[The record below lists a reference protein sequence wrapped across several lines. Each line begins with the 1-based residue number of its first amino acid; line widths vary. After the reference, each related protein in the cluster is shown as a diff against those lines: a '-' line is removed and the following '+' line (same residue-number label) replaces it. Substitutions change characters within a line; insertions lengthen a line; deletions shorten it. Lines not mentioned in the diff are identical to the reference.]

1 MRYLIDVRIEGKSR
15 QYRIDADTEA
25 QALERLKLRLPPH
38 QREEVTIDTIAI
50 DPASIPEDDPF
61 GVFLN

>member
-1 MRYLIDVRIEGKSR
+1 MRYLIDVRIEGKIR

-38 QREEVTIDTIAI
+38 QRDGVIIDAISI
-50 DPASIPEDDPF
+50 DPASIPDEDPF